1 MHSACCTR
9 VLLNIRKAAAVHSS
23 EMDFDTF
30 ARHTTLMFETA
41 PGPDDPAWEYDLDV
55 AKGYI
60 RGVDEWHTGSDL
72 DSSVHCVVS
81 DMLWL

>member
-1 MHSACCTR
+1 
-9 VLLNIRKAAAVHSS
+9 
-23 EMDFDTF
+23 
-30 ARHTTLMFETA
+30 MFETA